1 MRCFV
6 AIELSTE
13 IRSQLAGLQ
22 RDLATADAGIRWVKP
37 EHLHVTI
44 KFLGEVA
51 DGAIRSVCQAI
62 GEAARLCKPFDL
74 RVAGAGCFPRQ
85 GRDVRVV
92 WAGLTEP
99 SGELQR
105 SHEWLEAALEPLG
118 FPPESRPLS
127 SHVTLGRAKSPRK
140 AAGLR
145 ARLARLADFDAGA
158 QSVGEMVFFESR
170 LRKTGP
176 EYTVLVRERLGY

>member
-6 AIELSTE
+6 AIELSKK

-22 RDLATADAGIRWVKP
+22 RRLAAADAGIRWVKP

-44 KFLGEVA
+44 KFLGEVE
-51 DGAIRSVCQAI
+51 DGAMRSVCRAI
-62 GEAARLCKPFDL
+62 AEAARLCQPFDL

-105 SHEWLEAALEPLG
+105 CHEWLDAALEPLG
-118 FPPESRPLS
+118 IPAESRPFS
-127 SHVTLGRAKSPRK
+127 FHVTLGRARSPRK

-145 ARLARLADFDAGA
+145 ARLDGFADFDAGA

-170 LRKTGP
+170 LQKTGP
-176 EYTVLVRERLGY
+176 EYTVLVRERLGC